1 MDWVQTELA
10 KKFVA
15 EFRETVT
22 TSARQMRDM
31 GISLDET
38 QTVMSEM
45 LRESAASG
53 DPVFLLLIK
62 LWIYRVFREEA

>member
-1 MDWVQTELA
+1 MDWVQMELA
-10 KKFVA
+10 KKFVG

-45 LRESAASG
+45 LKESPASG

-62 LWIYRVFREEA
+62 LWINRVFREEA